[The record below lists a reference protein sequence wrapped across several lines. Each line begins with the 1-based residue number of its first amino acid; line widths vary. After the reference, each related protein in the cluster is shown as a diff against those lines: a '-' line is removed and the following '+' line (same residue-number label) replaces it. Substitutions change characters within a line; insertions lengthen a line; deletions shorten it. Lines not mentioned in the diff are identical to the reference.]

1 MVCVL
6 LLAEYVGELA
16 DDVQVL
22 GADGVELGAGRQFEE
37 IEANWQDRLKE
48 GLKLLFS
55 HVDSAADSA
64 DGCCLHERSGVVAA
78 EDLDEARNCS

>member
-37 IEANWQDRLKE
+37 IEADWQDRLKE
-48 GLKLLFS
+48 GLKLLFG
-55 HVDSAADSA
+55 HVNSAADCA

-78 EDLDEARNCS
+78 EDLDEARHCS